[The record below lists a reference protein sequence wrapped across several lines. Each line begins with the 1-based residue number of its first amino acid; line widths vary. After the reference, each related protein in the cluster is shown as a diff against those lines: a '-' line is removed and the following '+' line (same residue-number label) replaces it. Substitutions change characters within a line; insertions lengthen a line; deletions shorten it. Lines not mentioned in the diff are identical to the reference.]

1 MRQARRLTGR
11 NLTMTENIEALGA
24 WLANAGV
31 DPDATTIPMPA
42 RIPPENWWQVKNHA
56 RAMLLERLPERQ
68 RQLLVLLY
76 AEVCDEI
83 VASAVEEAENKRR

>member
-1 MRQARRLTGR
+1 MSDA
-11 NLTMTENIEALGA
+11 NVEAL
-24 WLANAGV
+24 ANRLVNTGV
-31 DPDATTIPMPA
+31 DPDATAIPMPA
-42 RIPPENWWQVKNHA
+42 HIPPGHWWQVKNHA

-83 VASAVEEAENKRR
+83 VASAIEEAEAKAAHAREEEEDDP